1 MDDAD
6 AEDRELALVVE
17 IHEALAVIKL
27 RTTVSSV
34 SCRDGCVRVSWLTV
48 RLADCDER
56 ELEFVAEARRG
67 GPGRGYLEREFAGE
81 RRSKPAPRT

>member
-6 AEDRELALVVE
+6 AEDRELALVVG

-34 SCRDGCVRVSWLTV
+34 SCRDECVSWLTV

-81 RRSKPAPRT
+81 RRSKPAPL